1 MNNGIRHP
9 WRWTRFLGCILA
21 AVAIAASSPAVDA
34 QQETVRGVVTDGAG
48 NPLAGVEV
56 VLRSTGDGEPIERQV
71 TDRDG
76 SFRLSADQVRP
87 GRQVALHLDGFNDV
101 VLEITPQHLVVAT
114 LELTMHRSVTVDPE
128 AAPPQNAPP
137 AAPSYSSDP
146 TTEQRKRAISIY
158 NDAVKQYEKGTKDK
172 TESNK
177 EAAIQKLRE
186 AAAIDPTFAEPH
198 RLLARIALKQKNWAE
213 AARYAEDL
221 LRIDPND
228 TEGARILYLGMVVTR
243 NHFRVGDAAKRLAR
257 LEPESVASIE
267 EHAQTFYANG
277 VYPMARA
284 LYEALVEISDDP
296 AAAYLNLG
304 ICSDALGDVEGTRAA
319 FESFLELVPNDN
331 PDVAMVRE
339 RLSALP

>member
-1 MNNGIRHP
+1 MSHNPGLP
-9 WRWTRFLGCILA
+9 ARWTRFLGWVLA
-21 AVAIAASSPAVDA
+21 AVLIAVSSPAVSA
-34 QQETVRGVVTDGAG
+34 QQEAVRGVVTDGSG
-48 NPLAGVEV
+48 NPLADVEV
-56 VLRSTGDGEPIERQV
+56 VLRSAADGDPIEQQV

-87 GRQVALHLDGFNDV
+87 GREVALHLDGFNDV

-114 LELTMHRSVTVDPE
+114 LELTMHRSVTVDPGS
-128 AAPPQNAPP
+128 APPQNPP
-137 AAPSYSSDP
+137 PEAPSYSGP
-146 TTEQRKRAISIY
+146 TTEQRKRAISVY
-158 NDAVKQYEKGTKDK
+158 NDAVKQYEKATKDK

-177 EAAIQKLRE
+177 KAAIQKLRE

-228 TEGARILYLGMVVTR
+228 SEGARILYLGMVVTR
-243 NHFRVGDAAKRLAR
+243 NHFRVGDAAKQLAR
-257 LEPESVASIE
+257 LEPESVGSIE
-267 EHAQTFYANG
+267 EHAQTFYGNG
-277 VYPMARA
+277 VYRMARA

-304 ICSDALGDVEGTRAA
+304 ICNDALGDVEGTRAA
-319 FESFLELVPNDN
+319 FERFLELVPDDN

-339 RLSALP
+339 RLAALP